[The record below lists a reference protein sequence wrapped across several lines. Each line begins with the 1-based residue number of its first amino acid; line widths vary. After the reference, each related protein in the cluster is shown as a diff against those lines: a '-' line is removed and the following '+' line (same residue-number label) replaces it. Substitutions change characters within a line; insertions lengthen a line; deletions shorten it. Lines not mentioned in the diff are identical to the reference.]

1 MNPII
6 AFNVISKQFSKH
18 ESGLLKLEYDVNS
31 SAAAVVYVQIHDWPT
46 PAAMAAGLTAPA
58 VGSVPIKSWPTPAGA
73 TNNYKEFK
81 RGELETTNGLFVC
94 VSTTQATLT
103 IGTGN
108 NKFDSVAA
116 ELESTDIVGSEAAG
130 QNVPTGQIWT
140 EASGA
145 TTQKKLIRV
154 AATNLDS
161 QINYLLL
168 FAVNSTSLVSGT
180 SVPLPGYIWSLAA
193 TGDSGGLDTRLI
205 SLGGVGNNNQQG
217 IDFKLI
223 NSTGTH
229 QGCTVAIST
238 TPTVYTTSVGA
249 RANIYAEYK

>member
-1 MNPII
+1 MNPIQ

-18 ESGLLKLEYDVNS
+18 ESGMLKLQFDVNA
-31 SAAAVVYVQIHDWPT
+31 SAAATVYVQVHDWPN
-46 PAAMAAGLTAPA
+46 PADLAAGLTVPA
-58 VGSVPIKSWPTPAGA
+58 NGAIPKESWPTPAGA

-81 RGELETTNGLFVC
+81 RGEFEFQYGCFVC

-108 NKFDSVAA
+108 NKFDAVNA
-116 ELESTDIVGSEAAG
+116 ELISTDIVGSEVAG

-168 FAVNSTSLVSGT
+168 FAVNSATLVSGT
-180 SVPLPGYIWSLAA
+180 SIPLPGYVWPIAA
-193 TGDSGGLDTRLI
+193 TGDTGDTRLL
-205 SLGGVGNNNQQG
+205 SFGGVGNNNQQG

-223 NSTGTH
+223 DSTGTH